1 MRQVCAIVGGT
12 KMSSTGT
19 QLKTESPLLS
29 VKEVARRL
37 GVSVPTVRRRIR
49 DGEIESYRVKGVKV
63 SEEQLAEYLQRTLRQ
78 KMSERD

>member
-1 MRQVCAIVGGT
+1 
-12 KMSSTGT
+12 MSSTGT

-49 DGEIESYRVKGVKV
+49 DGEIESYRVKGVKA